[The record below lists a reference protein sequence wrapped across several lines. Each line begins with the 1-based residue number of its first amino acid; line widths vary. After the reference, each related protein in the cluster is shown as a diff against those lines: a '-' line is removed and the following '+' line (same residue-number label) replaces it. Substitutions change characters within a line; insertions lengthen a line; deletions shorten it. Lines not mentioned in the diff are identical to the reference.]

1 MISRQYFSVGAFYMA
16 KHFMQGNLPFQ
27 KGICAAAGAF
37 IENQTADGPRAYRSR
52 VFCCQYGNTKLE
64 DNVVKMYNRQTR
76 GVVSRQYITNTRQQ
90 FATYLSYSFF
100 THRTFHR
107 QTFLHTETFT
117 HRRFYTKKLVHTDVF
132 THRRLYT
139 QTLLQSFTHTCIYTD
154 AFTHSSFYTKK
165 LVHTETFT
173 HRHFYTDALTHRR
186 FDTHTQT
193 LLHTE
198 VFTHRRFYTQKLLH
212 TDACIHRHF
221 YTQTRLHTNTFTRRD
236 RTRGITI
243 LPPVLAIEPH
253 FVRKCSL
260 DNLQI
265 AILPQFLASENV
277 ISCERVAT
285 GTRKSQFYHS
295 FYPIDQVG
303 LFSA

>member
-1 MISRQYFSVGAFYMA
+1 MHLHR
-16 KHFMQGNLPFQ
+16 
-27 KGICAAAGAF
+27 
-37 IENQTADGPRAYRSR
+37 R
-52 VFCCQYGNTKLE
+52 VYT
-64 DNVVKMYNRQTR
+64 
-76 GVVSRQYITNTRQQ
+76 QQ
-90 FATYLSYSFF
+90 FLHQETC
-100 THRTFHR
+100 THRSFYT
-107 QTFLHTETFT
+107 QTFLH
-117 HRRFYTKKLVHTDVF
+117 
-132 THRRLYT
+132 
-139 QTLLQSFTHTCIYTD
+139 
-154 AFTHSSFYTKK
+154 
-165 LVHTETFT
+165 
-173 HRHFYTDALTHRR
+173 TDALTHRR

-236 RTRGITI
+236 RTREITI

-295 FYPIDQVG
+295 FYPIDQVR